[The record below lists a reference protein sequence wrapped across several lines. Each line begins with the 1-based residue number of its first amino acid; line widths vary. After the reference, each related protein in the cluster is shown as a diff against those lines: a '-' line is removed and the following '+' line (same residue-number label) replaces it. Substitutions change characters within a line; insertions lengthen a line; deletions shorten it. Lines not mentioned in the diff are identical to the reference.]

1 MSPEAGAA
9 QLGIDVANG
18 VNEINRAVMSR
29 AYKVQNAL
37 RNSEIEVLTT
47 PHAPPA
53 SAPGEVPH
61 MRSGNL
67 RNFWTFGVRGG
78 NGKITVFGEPG
89 VGYANYLE
97 EGTRKMAARPFVDKI
112 IDRTEKDIDGIFGDL

>member
-9 QLGIDVANG
+9 QLGIDVASG
-18 VNEINRAVMSR
+18 IQEINQAVMSR

-37 RNSEIEVLTT
+37 RNAEIEVLTSGSY
-47 PHAPPA
+47 PPA

-67 RNFWTFGVRGG
+67 RNLWTFGVRGG
-78 NGKITVFGEPG
+78 SGNITVFGEPG
-89 VGYANYLE
+89 VNYAGYLE

-112 IDRTEKDIDGIFGDL
+112 IERTEKDIDGIFADL